1 MTGRILGAFLLVLL
15 WVPAAPAALLGRWF
29 RPPWELE
36 QLNRRLQGKVLDYTF
51 NHGCDRRLYSAA
63 LDARRDLYVY
73 LPPGY
78 DPNKQYPLA
87 FFLHGF
93 AHDEMTFLKFV
104 DQFDQMMS
112 SGHLPPFIVVAPDGS
127 IRGRA
132 TLLNGGSFY
141 VNSKAGRFEDYIMQ
155 DVWDFMHR
163 NFPIRPEREAHVMIG
178 GSMGGFGAY
187 HLGIKHR
194 DRIGVVAAVFPPL
207 NLRYLDC
214 HGRYFADFDPAC
226 FSWRT
231 KIRLLA
237 PIGRYYGGLV
247 TIREHRLVRPLYG
260 LQRDAVALLAPN
272 NPVEMLASYNVQ
284 PGELEMFIGYVGKDE
299 FNLDAQVESFL
310 YIARRRG
317 LTVSTVYIPDGRH
330 SIESARK
337 LLPPLL
343 AWLSPRIASYCPAE

>member
-1 MTGRILGAFLLVLL
+1 M
-15 WVPAAPAALLGRWF
+15 WAPAASYAFLGGWF
-29 RPPWELE
+29 RSPGDLE
-36 QLNRRLQGKVLDYTF
+36 RLNSKLEGKVLDYTF

-63 LDARRDLYVY
+63 LDSKRDVYVY
-73 LPPGY
+73 LPPGF
-78 DPNKQYPLA
+78 DPTKQYPLA
-87 FFLHGF
+87 YFLHGF
-93 AHDEMTFLKFV
+93 AHDEQTFLKFV

-112 SGHLPPFIVVAPDGS
+112 AGQLPPFIVVAPDGS

-141 VNSKAGRFEDYIMQ
+141 VNSKAGQFEDYILR
-155 DVWDFMHR
+155 DIWDFMHQK
-163 NFPIRPEREAHVMIG
+163 FPIRPEREAHILVG

-214 HGRYFADFDPAC
+214 HGRYFSDFDPSC

-231 KIRLLA
+231 KIRPLA

-247 TIREHRLVRPLYG
+247 TIREHRLIRPLYG
-260 LQRDAVALLAPN
+260 LRCDAVSLLAPN
-272 NPVEMLASYNVQ
+272 NPVEMLGSYNVQ

-299 FNLDAQVESFL
+299 FNIDAQVESFL
-310 YIARRRG
+310 YIARCRG
-317 LTVSTVYIPDGRH
+317 LTVSTAYLPNGRH
-330 SIESARK
+330 SIESART
-337 LLPPLL
+337 LLPVLL
-343 AWLSPRIASYCPAE
+343 AWLSPRIAPYSPQ